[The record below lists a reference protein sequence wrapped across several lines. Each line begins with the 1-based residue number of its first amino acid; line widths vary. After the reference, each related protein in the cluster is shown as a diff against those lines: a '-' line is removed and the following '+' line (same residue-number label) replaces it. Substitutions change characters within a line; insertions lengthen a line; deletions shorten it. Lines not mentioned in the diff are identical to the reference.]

1 MPRNNIRRSNV
12 RSFQRIRSKSNQAP
26 FKPYTGPR
34 WKLPYG
40 INITPSVR
48 YKFELFENDTVEE
61 CIENINRE
69 IKTPVSFLNTYYVIN
84 MWKPPQRIISAIQ
97 SHRELQIN
105 EYKKV
110 KTIYLKIFRFIRMF
124 KKLVYTWR
132 VNKCIRNVKNTEDPV
147 TLDLPKKPVYVVDY
161 KKGLSYIYEASTL
174 RRTIEDKLLYSE
186 YMFPESKMPINLL
199 SNEPF
204 TYGQLLSI
212 MYQCRAYGEF
222 SWVLDRFKSCD
233 CDMRMFKL
241 RFKQMLKIH
250 AIESHFKNYK
260 DSRDSVVDY
269 FESQTQETNI
279 LFNKVDDFSD
289 LYLSNTTRV
298 HPYILK
304 WITLTKRYY
313 IALELNDSFER
324 VLIGIDSDRLLL
336 LGRTIF

>member
-1 MPRNNIRRSNV
+1 
-12 RSFQRIRSKSNQAP
+12 
-26 FKPYTGPR
+26 
-34 WKLPYG
+34 
-40 INITPSVR
+40 
-48 YKFELFENDTVEE
+48 
-61 CIENINRE
+61 
-69 IKTPVSFLNTYYVIN
+69 
-84 MWKPPQRIISAIQ
+84 
-97 SHRELQIN
+97 
-105 EYKKV
+105 
-110 KTIYLKIFRFIRMF
+110 MF

-147 TLDLPKKPVYVVDY
+147 TLDVPKKPIYIIDF
-161 KKGLSYIYEASTL
+161 KQGLSYIYEASTL

-186 YMFPESKMPINLL
+186 YMFPESKKPINLL
-199 SNEPF
+199 SNQPF

-233 CDMRMFKL
+233 CDMRIFKL
-241 RFKQMLKIH
+241 KFKQMLKIH

-269 FESQTQETNI
+269 FESQAELSNI
-279 LFNKVDDFSD
+279 LFNKVDDFSE
-289 LYLSNTTRV
+289 LYSVNTTRV
-298 HPYILK
+298 HQYILK

-324 VLIGIDSDRLLL
+324 VLVGIDSDRLIL

>member
-1 MPRNNIRRSNV
+1 MPRSHIRRSKV
-12 RSFQRIRSKSNQAP
+12 GAHSICKSKSNQAP
-26 FKPYTGPR
+26 FEPYTGPR

-40 INITPSVR
+40 INITQSVR
-48 YKFELFENDTVEE
+48 YKFGLFENDTVED
-61 CIENINRE
+61 CIEKINRE
-69 IKTPVSFLNTYYVIN
+69 IKMPLSFLNTYYVIN

-97 SHRELQIN
+97 SYRELQIN

-132 VNKCIRNVKNTEDPV
+132 VNKCMRNVKNTEDPV
-147 TLDLPKKPVYVVDY
+147 TLDVPKKPIYVIDF
-161 KKGLSYIYEASTL
+161 KQGLSYIYEASSL

-186 YMFPESKMPINLL
+186 YMFPESKKPINLL

-233 CDMRMFKL
+233 CDMHVFKL
-241 RFKQMLKIH
+241 KFKQMLKIH
-250 AIESHFKNYK
+250 AIESHFKSYK

-269 FESQTQETNI
+269 FESQAETSVF
-279 LFNKVDDFSD
+279 LLNKIDEFSE
-289 LYLSNTTRV
+289 LYVSNTRV

-304 WITLTKRYY
+304 WIALTKRYY

-324 VLIGIDSDRLLL
+324 VLIGIDSDRLIL
-336 LGRTIF
+336 LGRTVF